1 MKRKTKV
8 LGMVTAAVLLVT
20 ATIFGTMAYL
30 TSTDEVTN
38 TFTVGSVAIKLD
50 EAEANADGTLVEG
63 ADRVKANSYKLMPGH
78 EYHKYPVLHFADNSE
93 AAWLFVEVTNGI
105 AGIESKAEGYT
116 SIADQITQNGW
127 TALDGVEGVYY
138 MKVDAND
145 SGNAIDYKVFQNFAV
160 DGGVT
165 GDTLGTYN
173 KKTVKVVAY
182 AVQAD
187 GFDTASAA
195 WTTGLGKS

>member
-78 EYHKYPVLHFADNSE
+78 EYDKDPVVHFADNSE

-105 AGIESKAEGYT
+105 AGIESKAEGY
-116 SIADQITQNGW
+116 
-127 TALDGVEGVYY
+127 
-138 MKVDAND
+138 
-145 SGNAIDYKVFQNFAV
+145 
-160 DGGVT
+160 
-165 GDTLGTYN
+165 TLGTYN

>member
-1 MKRKTKV
+1 
-8 LGMVTAAVLLVT
+8 
-20 ATIFGTMAYL
+20 
-30 TSTDEVTN
+30 
-38 TFTVGSVAIKLD
+38 
-50 EAEANADGTLVEG
+50 
-63 ADRVKANSYKLMPGH
+63 MPGH
-78 EYHKYPVLHFADNSE
+78 EYDKDPVVHFADNSE